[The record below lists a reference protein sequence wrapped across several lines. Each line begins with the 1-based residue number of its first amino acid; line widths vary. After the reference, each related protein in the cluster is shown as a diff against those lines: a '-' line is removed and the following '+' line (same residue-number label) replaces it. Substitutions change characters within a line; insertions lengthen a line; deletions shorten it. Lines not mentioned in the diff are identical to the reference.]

1 MKELVRFVGYTI
13 ATLAMIAVVI
23 GIAKVDT
30 GGNGVLA
37 TSAIVIVVV
46 LPVIVAI
53 FMAKREKRNEP
64 S

>member
-1 MKELVRFVGYTI
+1 MKELGRFVGYTI
-13 ATLAMIAVVI
+13 ATLVMIGVVI

-37 TSAIVIVVV
+37 TSAIVVVVV
-46 LPVIVAI
+46 LPVIIAI
-53 FMAKREKRNEP
+53 FMGKREKRNET